1 MAVQINNVI
10 TKCLQKLLSFV
21 LVVVTKY
28 KAQIQTEMLKDLR
41 QTSRDTDMLLKQQIA
56 IRCKIEDT
64 LQEQPTKPSTSIK
77 TKEVGVPVKRK
88 FENEVDKPTNIPA
101 QARPKSSAIAAPTL

>member
-1 MAVQINNVI
+1 MPQYSGEQVVYLCLKDNLSDLESKMAVQINNVI

-41 QTSRDTDMLLKQQIA
+41 QTSRDTDMLLKQ
-56 IRCKIEDT
+56 
-64 LQEQPTKPSTSIK
+64 
-77 TKEVGVPVKRK
+77 
-88 FENEVDKPTNIPA
+88 
-101 QARPKSSAIAAPTL
+101 